1 MPPSDF
7 ERGYILHQ
15 KKDAA
20 FSVRKIPFLKPQ
32 NELESVMNIKSSLKN
47 TSNFQEKLRALK
59 GKLYTIR
66 ASTFPTQTFSELPR
80 SKNKINHVEKK
91 NITIID
97 ETDRIVKQI
106 DNLISEHQRLSDLI
120 ELLEDPFENIVMRLL
135 YVNFYSWEEVE
146 RALKVSHPTI
156 QRARKSAI
164 QHLEAM
170 ADEHSSDFKK

>member
-1 MPPSDF
+1 
-7 ERGYILHQ
+7 
-15 KKDAA
+15 
-20 FSVRKIPFLKPQ
+20 
-32 NELESVMNIKSSLKN
+32 MNIKSSLKN

-80 SKNKINHVEKK
+80 LKNKINQVEKK

-106 DNLISEHQRLSDLI
+106 DNLISEHQRLSELI

-164 QHLEAM
+164 QHLEEM
-170 ADEHSSDFKK
+170 ADEHSSDFKM

>member
-1 MPPSDF
+1 
-7 ERGYILHQ
+7 
-15 KKDAA
+15 
-20 FSVRKIPFLKPQ
+20 
-32 NELESVMNIKSSLKN
+32 MNIKTALKN
-47 TSNFQEKLRALK
+47 TRNFQEKIRSLK

-66 ASTFPTQTFSELPR
+66 ASTFSNQTFSELPR
-80 SKNKINHVEKK
+80 SKNKINYVEKK

-106 DNLISEHQRLSDLI
+106 DNLISEHQRLSELI

-146 RALKVSHPTI
+146 RALNVSHPTI

-164 QHLEAM
+164 KHLEEM